1 MDPVRRLFLL
11 ALFVSVVATE
21 PSQVRAMAGEQ
32 RVATPGQTTKLI
44 QRLAVVFR
52 RAVQV
57 AEQPPARR
65 RFGFVHATPGPA
77 PQVIHP
83 HAPIQPLDCRL
94 PPPNLG

>member
-1 MDPVRRLFLL
+1 MDPMRRLFLL

-32 RVATPGQTTKLI
+32 QRVATPGQTTRFI

-57 AEQPPARR
+57 AEQPAVRR
-65 RFGFVHATPGPA
+65 RFGYVHPAACPA
-77 PQVIHP
+77 PQVARP
-83 HAPIQPLDCRL
+83 HAPIRPLDCRL
-94 PPPNLG
+94 PPPVL